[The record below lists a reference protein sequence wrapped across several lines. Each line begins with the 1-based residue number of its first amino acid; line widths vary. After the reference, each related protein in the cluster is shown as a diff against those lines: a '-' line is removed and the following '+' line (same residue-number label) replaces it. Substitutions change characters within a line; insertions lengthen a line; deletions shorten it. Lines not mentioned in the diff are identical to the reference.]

1 VALDAARW
9 EQQGLKAPRDVPP
22 QVPRAQASPLV
33 LAPRVSQR
41 EPQARELLLVE
52 PPLAQ
57 ASQPLVPEQ
66 MVPRQDALL
75 ALGLLASLPL
85 GDVRV

>member
-22 QVPRAQASPLV
+22 RVQSSPPV
-33 LAPRVSQR
+33 LAQRVSPR

-66 MVPRQDALL
+66 MVPRQDVLL
-75 ALGLLASLPL
+75 ALGPPASLSQ